1 MFGKMNKARA
11 VRETRDLKS
20 KKIQAKIYLPRS
32 KRRNTFVINDTTP
45 VINKNMA
52 NQRKTK
58 KKSTNNNNNTET
70 MCTRS
75 NRAGFCLSIWLL
87 FLLYF
92 LQLSRF
98 NPLVRLCIF
107 RCVFLFCF
115 AYIFNKNIK
124 LFDLCWL
131 RIFPRIWFL
140 FLYIRAFLWLIC
152 CYY

>member
-52 NQRKTK
+52 NQRKNK
-58 KKSTNNNNNTET
+58 EKSSSNNNNNTET
-70 MCTRS
+70 KCTRS

-115 AYIFNKNIK
+115 AYIFDKNIK

-131 RIFPRIWFL
+131 RFFRGFGFFL
-140 FLYIRAFLWLIC
+140 CTYEHFSD
-152 CYY
+152 